1 MIHDCAQER
10 QKLSKHIVVVQEQNR
25 SYSSDLA
32 RIQSEYQELRSVQ
45 GFLSH
50 VLSFPLPVV
59 CLGVLR

>member
-1 MIHDCAQER
+1 M
-10 QKLSKHIVVVQEQNR
+10 SKHIVVVQEQNR